1 MRIALA
7 QINPTVGDFSGNLRK
22 IAEFVERAAAEG
34 AALVMFPELAT
45 CGYPPADLLEKDS
58 FVKRAEEMLAAVAE
72 LTRGEGRPAVLC
84 GSPMRCEGAS
94 GKRVRNVA
102 ALMEDGEIK
111 FVQQKMLLPFYDVFD
126 EQRYFE
132 PARKQALTV
141 VKGKAVAI
149 TICEDAWNDK
159 MFWPRQMYPV
169 DPIDELIRQWA
180 ALPQPLSGHR
190 LILNISASPF
200 WHGKLEVRQRMIG
213 ALAKRHRATVVMVNQ
228 VGANDSLIFDGG
240 SFAVGPDGEVF
251 AQAKSFVEDLLVF
264 DTEAQGAVAGVESS
278 AAETL
283 GDEGDAGG
291 EDRVEKTWQA
301 LVLGTRDYLRKC
313 GFKKAIVGLSGGIDS
328 ALVAA
333 IAVEA
338 LGAENVQGV
347 GMPSEFSSEGSV
359 TDAEKLAR
367 NLGIAFSTV
376 PIRGVYE
383 EFSKSLEPFFKGTGF
398 GLAEENLQPR
408 IRGSLLMALSNKT
421 GALVLTTGNKSEMAC
436 GYCTLYGD
444 MVGALAVIGDVY
456 KTEVYELARWVN
468 RKREVIPEDTL
479 TKPPSAELRPGQKD
493 TDSLPP
499 YDVLDPIVR
508 AYIEDYSSAEE
519 IVRSQG
525 VELELVRKV
534 IRLVELS
541 EYKRQQ
547 AAPVLKV
554 SRKSFG
560 LGRRFPIAARR
571 EV

>member
-1 MRIALA
+1 VRIALG
-7 QINPTVGDFSGNLRK
+7 QINPTVGDFSGNLKK
-22 IAEFVERAAAEG
+22 IAEFVERAAAAG

-45 CGYPPADLLEKDS
+45 CGYPPADLLEKES
-58 FVKRAEEMLAAVAE
+58 FVERAEETLAAVAE

-84 GSPMRCEGAS
+84 GSPLRCEGGS
-94 GKRVRNVA
+94 GKHVRNVA
-102 ALMEDGEIK
+102 ALMEDGEVT
-111 FVQQKMLLPFYDVFD
+111 FLQQKMLLPFYDVFD

-132 PARKQALTV
+132 AAKQQSLTV
-141 VKGKAVAI
+141 VKGKAIAI
-149 TICEDAWNDK
+149 TVCEDAWNDK
-159 MFWPRQMYPV
+159 MFWPRQRYPV
-169 DPIDELIRQWA
+169 DPVEELMRQWA
-180 ALPQPLSGHR
+180 VLPQPLSGQR

-200 WHGKLEVRQRMIG
+200 WHGKLEVRQKMIG
-213 ALAKRHRATVVMVNQ
+213 ALAKRHHATVVMVNQ

-240 SFAVGPDGEVF
+240 SFAAGPDGAVF
-251 AQAKSFVEDLLVF
+251 AQARSFVEDLLVIE
-264 DTEAQGAVAGVESS
+264 TEDAVAGEPV
-278 AAETL
+278 AV
-283 GDEGDAGG
+283 AG
-291 EDRVEKTWQA
+291 DRVEQMWQA
-301 LVLGTRDYLRKC
+301 LVLGTRDYLAKC

-338 LGAENVQGV
+338 LGAEHVQGI

-359 TDAEKLAR
+359 TDAEKLAG

-376 PIRGVYE
+376 PIRGVFE
-383 EFSKSLEPFFKGTGF
+383 EFSTALEPFFKGTSF

-456 KTEVYELARWVN
+456 KTEVYELGWWVN
-468 RKREVIPEDTL
+468 RVCEVIPEDTL
-479 TKPPSAELRPGQKD
+479 TKAPSAELRPGQKD

-499 YDVLDPIVR
+499 YDVLDPMVR

-519 IVRSQG
+519 IAQMQS

-560 LGRRFPIAARR
+560 MGRRFPIAARR

>member
-1 MRIALA
+1 MTSSMSSGTLSRRRNQTLA
-7 QINPTVGDFSGNLRK
+7 
-22 IAEFVERAAAEG
+22 
-34 AALVMFPELAT
+34 
-45 CGYPPADLLEKDS
+45 
-58 FVKRAEEMLAAVAE
+58 
-72 LTRGEGRPAVLC
+72 
-84 GSPMRCEGAS
+84 
-94 GKRVRNVA
+94 
-102 ALMEDGEIK
+102 
-111 FVQQKMLLPFYDVFD
+111 
-126 EQRYFE
+126 
-132 PARKQALTV
+132 V
-141 VKGKAVAI
+141 VKGQAVAI
-149 TICEDAWNDK
+149 TVCEDAWNDK

-169 DPIDELIRQWA
+169 DPIEELMRQWA
-180 ALPQPLSGHR
+180 VLPQPLSGHR

-200 WHGKLEVRQRMIG
+200 WHGKLAVRQRMIG

-240 SFAVGPDGEVF
+240 SFAVGPGGEVF
-251 AQAKSFVEDLLVF
+251 AQARSFEEDLLVIE
-264 DTEAQGAVAGVESS
+264 TEDAARARVNVQEMPEEDSVE
-278 AAETL
+278 
-283 GDEGDAGG
+283 DK
-291 EDRVEKTWQA
+291 DRTEKTWQA

-313 GFKKAIVGLSGGIDS
+313 GFSKAIVGLSGGIDS

-347 GMPSEFSSEGSV
+347 GMPSEFSSSGSV
-359 TDAEKLAR
+359 TDAEKLAK

-376 PIRGVYE
+376 PIRAVYD
-383 EFSKSLEPFFKGTGF
+383 EFSKALEPLYAAVGATAGF

-456 KTEVYELARWVN
+456 KTEVYALSRWVN
-468 RKREVIPEDTL
+468 REREVIPEATL
-479 TKPPSAELRPGQKD
+479 TKAPSAELRPGQKD

-508 AYIEDYSSAEE
+508 AYIEEYSSAEE
-519 IVRSQG
+519 IVRTQG
-525 VELELVRKV
+525 VELAVVRKV

-560 LGRRFPIAARR
+560 MGRRFPIAARSL
-571 EV
+571 V